1 MAETYAIGV
10 SFSVRVVEVN
20 NGYIFLAAQRSVF
33 LIGIEGEMV
42 DEEKIVTDDEVQDI
56 LMEDTN

>member
-1 MAETYAIGV
+1 M